1 MSCCCNL
8 SYFAAKGL
16 FFFFPLHLSGQQ
28 MLEKNK
34 WNVCPPDV
42 TCRTRVILY
51 FYNHRGLACFRRSVG
66 LRRGKEQ
73 GITVLIIFFFL
84 KNPTNSSI
92 CLQRKC
98 RCSNVGCCCLVD
110 CSASPGSSARTQCF
124 LYIYLYLYIS
134 IYIYASSFPVSHQ

>member
-1 MSCCCNL
+1 
-8 SYFAAKGL
+8 
-16 FFFFPLHLSGQQ
+16 

-73 GITVLIIFFFL
+73 GITVLIIFFFPE
-84 KNPTNSSI
+84 K
-92 CLQRKC
+92 
-98 RCSNVGCCCLVD
+98 
-110 CSASPGSSARTQCF
+110 
-124 LYIYLYLYIS
+124 
-134 IYIYASSFPVSHQ
+134 SHQFFNLSAKEM